1 MLLSGVLAFASC
13 SMPEAIYTVTNAG
26 DYMNIK
32 DGKLANDNGALFSVT
47 EDLTDT
53 KWQSEGNR
61 FYAVFDVLNI
71 NYDIRLKSYI
81 NATVKAPA
89 GEIEDQTPESDPIQ
103 IKDCSMS
110 GGYLNVILI
119 YYSKP
124 ETECPH
130 NTDLYYLDNGDE
142 GTLTLRL
149 VHEGAGENL
158 VNMDEAS
165 LKSVTAFFSF
175 PLADIV
181 PSGEMRTVFFE
192 CELLAQDS
200 TGKYTSLHKNAAL
213 YTQQLQF

>member
-1 MLLSGVLAFASC
+1 
-13 SMPEAIYTVTNAG
+13 MPEAIYTVTNAG

-32 DGKLANDNGALFSVT
+32 DGKLTNDYGSVFTVT
-47 EDLTDT
+47 EDQTDA
-53 KWQSEGNR
+53 KWQIEGNR
-61 FYAVFDVLNI
+61 FYAVFDILNI
-71 NYDIRLKSYI
+71 DYDIRLKSYI
-81 NATVKAPA
+81 NATVKASA
-89 GEIEDQTPESDPIQ
+89 DEITEDQTPESDPIQ
-103 IKDCSMS
+103 IKECSIS
-110 GGYLNVILI
+110 GGYLNVILT

-142 GTLTLRL
+142 GSLTLRL
-149 VHEGAGENL
+149 VHEGGGENL

-175 PLADIV
+175 PLAGLV

-213 YTQQLQF
+213 YSQQLQF